1 MLDAGRVVNTS
12 ESRRDKTQFLVKFV
26 IAICGA
32 FSLTFGIWAEF
43 WPRSFAALILFPPYN
58 EHLVHDVGA
67 FQIGIGVTA
76 LLALLPIDAPTV
88 FLGGFL
94 AGASFHAAN
103 HMVDRHLG
111 GHSADVLG
119 LGLLAVLAALA
130 LALHVRRQATLR
142 QPNPSDSRSEQ

>member
-1 MLDAGRVVNTS
+1 MLDAEQAVRTS
-12 ESRRDKTQFLVKFV
+12 ESSVYKTQALVKFM
-26 IAICGA
+26 IAFCGA

-67 FQIGIGVTA
+67 LQIGIGVTA
-76 LLALLPIDAPTV
+76 LFALLPIDAPTV

-94 AGASFHAAN
+94 LGASFHAAD
-103 HMVDRHLG
+103 HVVDRHLG
-111 GHSADVLG
+111 GHSEDVIG
-119 LGLLAVLAALA
+119 LGLLAVLAALG

-142 QPNPSDSRSEQ
+142 QPNRRDGRSQQ